1 MPPRRAR
8 KPKKS
13 EEVEL
18 NFDQPPTIEIKSEV
32 PTVEIKSEVP
42 TVEIKSEVPT
52 VEVKSVT
59 PTSEVPMGEVK
70 SVTPTSEVPTVEVK
84 SEVTPMDVQLNQQLS
99 DMRMMLQMRQT
110 IDEQTAMMQK
120 MADQL
125 QTLRTQEETPEVDM
139 EWPHND
145 ECTEDEPEYD
155 VVTSTR
161 REARDRS
168 YSEMYAS
175 DNDTFS
181 KNITLTDASSGR
193 WGSMPQ
199 TQTRVGMRTRGL
211 CLNPTLQQPSI
222 GGLM

>member
-32 PTVEIKSEVP
+32 PTGEVTPTSEVP

-52 VEVKSVT
+52 VEI
-59 PTSEVPMGEVK
+59 
-70 SVTPTSEVPTVEVK
+70 TSEVPTVEIK
-84 SEVTPMDVQLNQQLS
+84 SETPMDVQLNQQLS